1 MMAREHSPESSTG
14 SLTRMIHT
22 ARCLLLVSSVLVT
35 TPALA
40 FTPPASVRHRL
51 HQGITTQ
58 HRSALSFSPTLRY
71 RRGRLYETINGGEA
85 SVEELPV
92 KNETIVHA
100 ATAEEEEGQDATGAV
115 DNAVETDDDSL
126 KNMLKFAIPALG
138 IYLSNPLLSNID
150 NGTL

>member
-1 MMAREHSPESSTG
+1 M
-14 SLTRMIHT
+14 
-22 ARCLLLVSSVLVT
+22 
-35 TPALA
+35 
-40 FTPPASVRHRL
+40 
-51 HQGITTQ
+51 
-58 HRSALSFSPTLRY
+58 
-71 RRGRLYETINGGEA
+71 
-85 SVEELPV
+85 EELPV

-100 ATAEEEEGQDATGAV
+100 ATAEEESQVVTSAV